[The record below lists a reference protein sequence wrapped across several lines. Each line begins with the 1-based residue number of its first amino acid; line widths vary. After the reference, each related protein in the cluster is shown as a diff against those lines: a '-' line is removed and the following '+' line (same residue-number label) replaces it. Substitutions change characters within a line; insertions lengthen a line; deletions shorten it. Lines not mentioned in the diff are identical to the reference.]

1 MIGPLDSVQK
11 IVYSEGSPCNQEGV
25 LVPNPGDCSSFLT
38 CAHEKFVSTPCPA
51 GLHFDNK
58 IKACNFPEA
67 ANCGGESTTD
77 ETGGDEGV
85 ISIDDK

>member
-1 MIGPLDSVQK
+1 MIGPLDSLEK
-11 IVYSEGSPCNQEGV
+11 IVYNEGNPCNQEGV
-25 LVPNPGDCSSFLT
+25 LVPNPGDCGSFLI
-38 CAHEKFVSTPCPA
+38 CVHEKFIAQSCQS

-67 ANCGGESTTD
+67 ANCGGSTTD
-77 ETGGDEGV
+77 ETGDEGV